1 MKIIKVNTKR
11 QLTDFVKFP
20 FDLYKNSKQWVPP
33 IISEEINNFTQG
45 VNPSL
50 DDCDLNLFLAVED
63 NLIIGRI
70 AAIINWHE
78 VKTQKI
84 RKIRFGWFDSVDD
97 IKVTKALIDE
107 VGKIGKKHQLGII
120 EGPIGFSNLDK
131 VGVLTSGY
139 DEISTMITWYNY
151 PYYKDHFEKLNF
163 SIGKEYLE
171 NKFEFDNIDTEYYSK
186 MATIIKKRYS
196 LKSISFNSTKKVL
209 TYVDDMFYLF
219 NITYSKLSSFVPIND
234 KQIKYMKEKFIS
246 FINPEFIK
254 FTLDSEG
261 KLIGFAVIM
270 PSFAKSL
277 QKANGKL
284 YPFGLFHLLHAKM
297 FPKNVTLFLIGVHPD
312 YQNKGVTAVLFDSLL
327 KTLKNKGI
335 KDCIRTPELKDN
347 IAVSNLWKNFSP
359 VTYKTR
365 CTYTKDLSNL

>member
-347 IAVSNLWKNFSP
+347 TAVSTRWKNFSP

>member
-1 MKIIKVNTKR
+1 MKIIKVNTKK
-11 QLTDFVKFP
+11 QLTEFVKFP

-33 IISEEINNFTQG
+33 IISEEINNFTQS

-84 RKIRFGWFDSVDD
+84 RKIRFGWFDTVDD
-97 IKVTKALIDE
+97 IKVTKALTDE
-107 VGKIGKKHQLGII
+107 VGKIGKKHELDII

-139 DEISTMITWYNY
+139 DEISTMISWYNH
-151 PYYKDHFEKLNF
+151 PYYKDHFEQLDFN
-163 SIGKEYLE
+163 IGKEYLE
-171 NKFEFDNIDTEYYSK
+171 NKFKYDNIDTEYYSK
-186 MATIIKKRYS
+186 MATIIKRRYS

-209 TYVDDMFYLF
+209 SYVDDMFYLF
-219 NITYSKLSSFVPIND
+219 NISYSKLSSFIPIND

-277 QKANGKL
+277 QKAKGKL
-284 YPFGLFHLLHAKM
+284 YPFGLFHLLYAKI

-335 KDCIRTPELKDN
+335 KECIRTPELKDN
-347 IAVSNLWKNFSP
+347 TAISNLWKNFSP
-359 VTYKTR
+359 ITYKTR

>member
-1 MKIIKVNTKR
+1 MKIIKVYTKK
-11 QLTDFVKFP
+11 QLTEFVKFP

-219 NITYSKLSSFVPIND
+219 NITYSKLSSFVPIHD

-347 IAVSNLWKNFSP
+347 TAVSNLWKNFSP

>member
-11 QLTDFVKFP
+11 QLTEFVKFP

-163 SIGKEYLE
+163 SICKEYLE

-261 KLIGFAVIM
+261 KLVGFAVLM
-270 PSFAKSL
+270 PAFAKSL

-347 IAVSNLWKNFSP
+347 TAVSNLWKNFSP

>member
-347 IAVSNLWKNFSP
+347 TAVNNLWKNFSP

>member
-1 MKIIKVNTKR
+1 
-11 QLTDFVKFP
+11 
-20 FDLYKNSKQWVPP
+20 
-33 IISEEINNFTQG
+33 
-45 VNPSL
+45 
-50 DDCDLNLFLAVED
+50 
-63 NLIIGRI
+63 
-70 AAIINWHE
+70 
-78 VKTQKI
+78 
-84 RKIRFGWFDSVDD
+84 
-97 IKVTKALIDE
+97 
-107 VGKIGKKHQLGII
+107 
-120 EGPIGFSNLDK
+120 
-131 VGVLTSGY
+131 
-139 DEISTMITWYNY
+139 
-151 PYYKDHFEKLNF
+151 
-163 SIGKEYLE
+163 
-171 NKFEFDNIDTEYYSK
+171 
-186 MATIIKKRYS
+186 
-196 LKSISFNSTKKVL
+196 
-209 TYVDDMFYLF
+209 MFYLF
-219 NITYSKLSSFVPIND
+219 NISYSKLSSFIPIND

-270 PSFAKSL
+270 PSFAKPL

-284 YPFGLFHLLHAKM
+284 YPFGLFRLLYAKI

-347 IAVSNLWKNFSP
+347 TAISNLWKNFSP

>member
-1 MKIIKVNTKR
+1 MKIIKVNTKK
-11 QLTDFVKFP
+11 QLTEFVKFP

-84 RKIRFGWFDSVDD
+84 RKIRFGWFDTVDD
-97 IKVTKALIDE
+97 IKVTKALTDE
-107 VGKIGKKHQLGII
+107 VGKIGKKHELDII

-139 DEISTMITWYNY
+139 DEISTMITWYNH
-151 PYYKDHFEKLNF
+151 PYYKDHFEQLDFN
-163 SIGKEYLE
+163 IGKEYLE
-171 NKFEFDNIDTEYYSK
+171 NKFKYDNIDTEYYSK
-186 MATIIKKRYS
+186 MATIIKRRYS

-209 TYVDDMFYLF
+209 SYVDDMFYLF
-219 NITYSKLSSFVPIND
+219 NISYSKLSSFIPIND

-277 QKANGKL
+277 QKAKGKL
-284 YPFGLFHLLHAKM
+284 YPFGLFNLLYAKI

-335 KDCIRTPELKDN
+335 KECIRTPELKDN
-347 IAVSNLWKNFSP
+347 TAISNLWKNFSP

>member
-1 MKIIKVNTKR
+1 MKIIKVNTKI
-11 QLTDFVKFP
+11 QLTQFVKFP

-33 IISEEINNFTQG
+33 IISEEINNFTHG
-45 VNPSL
+45 FNPNL

-70 AAIINWHE
+70 AAIINWYE

-84 RKIRFGWFDSVDD
+84 RKIRFGWFDTIDD
-97 IKVTKALIDE
+97 INVTRSLINE
-107 VGKIGKKHQLGII
+107 VSKIGKKHQLEII
-120 EGPIGFSNLDK
+120 EGPMGFSNLDK

-151 PYYKDHFEKLNF
+151 SYYKEHFEKLNF
-163 SIGKEYLE
+163 KIEKEYLE
-171 NKFEFDNIDTEYYSK
+171 NKFNFNNIDVEYYSK
-186 MATIIKKRYS
+186 MASIIKKRYS
-196 LKSISFNSTKKVL
+196 LKSINFKSRKKVL
-209 TYVDDMFYLF
+209 NYADEMFSLF
-219 NITYSKLSSFVPIND
+219 NESYSKLSSFIPIND

-254 FTLDSEG
+254 FALDSEG

-270 PSFAKSL
+270 PSFAKPL

-284 YPFGLFHLLHAKM
+284 YPFGLFRLLYAKI

-312 YQNKGVTAVLFDSLL
+312 YQNKGVTAILFNSTI
-327 KTLKNKGI
+327 KTLKDLGI
-335 KDCIRTPELKDN
+335 NECIRTPELKDN
-347 IAVSNLWKNFSP
+347 ISISNLWKNFNP

-365 CTYTKDLSNL
+365 CTYTRQITSL

>member
-1 MKIIKVNTKR
+1 MKIIKVNTKK

-20 FDLYKNSKQWVPP
+20 FNLYKNSKQWVPP
-33 IISEEINNFTQG
+33 IINEEINNFTYG
-45 VNPSL
+45 INPNL
-50 DDCDLNLFLAVED
+50 KDCDVTLFLATKN

-70 AAIINWHE
+70 AAIINWYE
-78 VKTQKI
+78 VNTQKI
-84 RKIRFGWFDSVDD
+84 RKIRFGWFDTIDD
-97 IKVTKALIDE
+97 IKVTKALINE
-107 VGKIGKKHQLGII
+107 VNKIGKQNQLDTI

-163 SIGKEYLE
+163 KIGKEYLE
-171 NKFEFDNIDTEYYSK
+171 NKFDFSNIDTKYYSK
-186 MATIIKKRYS
+186 MATIIKERYS
-196 LKSISFNSTKKVL
+196 LKSVSFNSTKKVL
-209 TYVDDMFYLF
+209 NYADEMFYLF
-219 NITYSKLSSFVPIND
+219 NVSYSKLSSFIPIND
-234 KQIKYMKEKFIS
+234 KQIKYMKEKFLS

-254 FTLDSEG
+254 FTLDNKG

-270 PSFAKSL
+270 PSFAKPL

-284 YPFGLFHLLHAKM
+284 YPFGLLHLLHAKI

-327 KTLKNKGI
+327 KTLKNKDI
-335 KDCIRTPELKDN
+335 KECIRTPELKDN
-347 IAVSNLWKNFSP
+347 TAISNLWKNFNP

-365 CTYTKDLSNL
+365 CTFVKDLINP

>member
-1 MKIIKVNTKR
+1 MKIIKVNTKK
-11 QLTDFVKFP
+11 QLTEFVKFP

-97 IKVTKALIDE
+97 IKVTKALINE

-347 IAVSNLWKNFSP
+347 TAVNNLWKNFSP

>member
-1 MKIIKVNTKR
+1 MKIIKVNTKK
-11 QLTDFVKFP
+11 QLTEFVKFP

-84 RKIRFGWFDSVDD
+84 RKIRFGWFDTVDD
-97 IKVTKALIDE
+97 IKVTKALTDE
-107 VGKIGKKHQLGII
+107 VGKIGKKHELVII

-139 DEISTMITWYNY
+139 DEISTMISWYNH
-151 PYYKDHFEKLNF
+151 PYYKDHFEQLDFN
-163 SIGKEYLE
+163 IGKEYLE
-171 NKFEFDNIDTEYYSK
+171 NKFKYDNIDTEYYSK
-186 MATIIKKRYS
+186 MATIIKRRYS

-209 TYVDDMFYLF
+209 SYVDDMFYLF
-219 NITYSKLSSFVPIND
+219 NISYSKLSSFIPIND

-277 QKANGKL
+277 QKAKGKL
-284 YPFGLFHLLHAKM
+284 YPFGLFHLLYAKM

-335 KDCIRTPELKDN
+335 KECIRTPELKDN
-347 IAVSNLWKNFSP
+347 TAISNLWKNFSP

>member
-1 MKIIKVNTKR
+1 MKIIKVNTKK
-11 QLTDFVKFP
+11 QLTEFVKFP

-84 RKIRFGWFDSVDD
+84 RKIRFGWFDTVDD
-97 IKVTKALIDE
+97 IKVTKALTDE
-107 VGKIGKKHQLGII
+107 VGKIGKKHELDII

-139 DEISTMITWYNY
+139 DEISTMISWYNH
-151 PYYKDHFEKLNF
+151 PYYKDHFEQLDFN
-163 SIGKEYLE
+163 IGKEYLE
-171 NKFEFDNIDTEYYSK
+171 NKFKYDNIDTEYYSK
-186 MATIIKKRYS
+186 MATIIKRRYS

-209 TYVDDMFYLF
+209 SYVDDMFYLF
-219 NITYSKLSSFVPIND
+219 NISYSKLSSFIPIND

-277 QKANGKL
+277 QKAKGKL
-284 YPFGLFHLLHAKM
+284 YPFGLFHLLYAKI

-335 KDCIRTPELKDN
+335 KECIRTPELKDN
-347 IAVSNLWKNFSP
+347 TAISNLWKNFSP

>member
-1 MKIIKVNTKR
+1 MKIIKVNTKI
-11 QLTDFVKFP
+11 QLTQFVKFP

-33 IISEEINNFTQG
+33 IISEEINNFTHG
-45 VNPSL
+45 VNPNL

-70 AAIINWHE
+70 AAIINWYE

-84 RKIRFGWFDSVDD
+84 RKIRFGWFDTIDD
-97 IKVTKALIDE
+97 INVTRSLINE
-107 VGKIGKKHQLGII
+107 VSKIGKKHQLEII
-120 EGPIGFSNLDK
+120 EGPMGFSNLDK

-139 DEISTMITWYNY
+139 DEISTMITSYNY
-151 PYYKDHFEKLNF
+151 SYYKEHFEKLNF
-163 SIGKEYLE
+163 KIEKEYLE
-171 NKFEFDNIDTEYYSK
+171 NKFNFNNVDVEYYSK
-186 MATIIKKRYS
+186 MASIIKKRYS
-196 LKSISFNSTKKVL
+196 LKSINFKSRKKVL
-209 TYVDDMFYLF
+209 NYADEMFSLF
-219 NITYSKLSSFVPIND
+219 NESYSKLSSFIPIND

-254 FTLDSEG
+254 FALDSEG

-270 PSFAKSL
+270 PSFAKPL

-284 YPFGLFHLLHAKM
+284 YPFGLFRLLYAKI

-312 YQNKGVTAVLFDSLL
+312 YQNKGVTAILFNSTI
-327 KTLKNKGI
+327 KTLKDLGI
-335 KDCIRTPELKDN
+335 NECIRTPELKDN
-347 IAVSNLWKNFSP
+347 ISISNLWKNFNP

-365 CTYTKDLSNL
+365 CTYTRQITSL

>member
-1 MKIIKVNTKR
+1 MKIKKVNTKKL
-11 QLTDFVKFP
+11 LTDFVKFP

-33 IISEEINNFTQG
+33 IINEEINNFTYG
-45 VNPSL
+45 INPNL
-50 DDCDLNLFLAVED
+50 KDCDVTLFLATKN
-63 NLIIGRI
+63 NLIIGRV
-70 AAIINWHE
+70 AAIINWYE
-78 VKTQKI
+78 VNTQKI
-84 RKIRFGWFDSVDD
+84 SKIRFGWFDTIDD
-97 IKVTKALIDE
+97 IKVTNALINE
-107 VGKIGKKHQLGII
+107 VIKIGKQNQLNTI

-163 SIGKEYLE
+163 KIGKEYLE
-171 NKFEFDNIDTEYYSK
+171 NKFDFSNIDTKYYSK
-186 MATIIKKRYS
+186 MATIIKQRYS
-196 LKSISFNSTKKVL
+196 LKSVSFNSTKKVL
-209 TYVDDMFYLF
+209 NYADEMFYLF
-219 NITYSKLSSFVPIND
+219 NVSYSKLSSFIPIND
-234 KQIKYMKEKFIS
+234 KQIKYMKEKFLS

-254 FTLDSEG
+254 FTLDNKG

-270 PSFAKSL
+270 PSFAKPL

-284 YPFGLFHLLHAKM
+284 YPFGLFHLLHAKI

-327 KTLKNKGI
+327 KTLKNKDI
-335 KDCIRTPELKDN
+335 KECIRTPELKDN
-347 IAVSNLWKNFSP
+347 TAISNLWKNFNP

-365 CTYTKDLSNL
+365 CTFVKDLINP